1 MASTSAF
8 TYRSAKDLYDH
19 IDAQFQLS
27 SDQLIDLTKNFLHEF
42 KLGLENYGHAMAM
55 MYVHTYPSWIAL
67 IRIQTHFRDWCT

>member
-27 SDQLIDLTKNFLHEF
+27 GDQLIDLTKNFLHEF

-55 MYVHTYPSWIAL
+55 MYVPTYLSWTIL
-67 IRIQTHFRDWCT
+67 TQVQTHLRDWCT